1 MSWQDRISRAVAEWP
16 QPPLVS
22 GQWRYIGRNTVPIRG
37 AIASQGDILLAAGD
51 GAYHLSEPI
60 DQPPDPWLIP
70 DEDARRVL
78 RMMGESIE
86 NRCLGHGWLEWLAE
100 PPLMPPVDDVL
111 DETEL
116 EQFLTKKLGH
126 LEAVCRRPRMHLKL
140 EEERQLVSRCRRPS
154 MRAAQVLASHS
165 EDWERKTLWGV
176 RPKRILGLVRD
187 DLYDLYEN
195 RLAVVLVGRL
205 DEALAQRIREVRRI
219 VLAARSMNEWS
230 KTLEDGS
237 NHWRAERVCNL
248 WGDLW
253 KDKGLLERAEEALT
267 RLMRLRQRVLG
278 LRDTILYKKIGGRH
292 RNVQLRMTNVLTHDD
307 LYRGVVELWK
317 AWERHVLP
325 GDDSPQTL
333 WDREQKAARGMSLFA
348 VLVLVHALDALRIE
362 PAEGFEDKP
371 LMPGASIRL
380 TGTCG
385 PLDLIWSNDD
395 GPLVLQ
401 PRHGEALRLL
411 ELPAMLEASLA
422 TERWL
427 EALEEEGLLMLHL
440 CSDQPRAPEQVRV
453 KLHGPGPMQR
463 PAVLCSVAPWELES
477 VERVARAL
485 RWQIW
490 GGLYRSFPQQID
502 FPKRSWRPPE
512 TLPAWVRQKDGSL
525 HVLAPPRNGTAWP
538 ELERRRNR
546 AAREAQRVQQRI
558 DSLDPRK
565 KEDRKHLRKQLA
577 DFQNALQL
585 DEQVCSKLSEAA
597 AWTRSLLACPTCPGT
612 ATPYEFEAIGGQFR
626 VTCPS
631 CGTTWGL
638 RDCAHCDQ
646 PFPFIAFPDNEPGAA
661 PLEVDHRYG
670 CDVLAF
676 PVTEEAYLC
685 TRCGQRS
692 DGAPP

>member
-1 MSWQDRISRAVAEWP
+1 MVAADRP

-22 GQWRYIGRNTVPIRG
+22 GQWRYVGQAPIAIRG
-37 AIASQGDILLAAGD
+37 AKASRGDILVAAGD
-51 GAYHLSEPI
+51 GAYHLPEPI

-78 RMMGESIE
+78 RMMGEGIE
-86 NRCLGHGWLEWLAE
+86 NACLGHGWLHWLDE

-116 EQFLTKKLGH
+116 EQVLAKKLGH

-140 EEERQLVSRCRRPS
+140 EEERQLVSRCKRPS

-176 RPKRILGLVRD
+176 RPKRILGMVRD

-195 RLAVVLVGRL
+195 RLAVALVGRL
-205 DEALAQRIREVRRI
+205 DEALVQRIREVRRI

-230 KTLEDGS
+230 KTLEEGR
-237 NHWRAERVCNL
+237 NHWRARRVCNL

-278 LRDTILYKKIGGRH
+278 LRDTVLYKKIGGR
-292 RNVQLRMTNVLTHDD
+292 RRTVQLHMTNVLTHDD

-333 WDREQKAARGMSLFA
+333 WEREQKAARGMSLFA
-348 VLVLVHALDALRIE
+348 ALVLVHALDALRIE
-362 PAEGFEDKP
+362 PAEGFEDTP
-371 LMPGASIRL
+371 LMPGASILL
-380 TGTCG
+380 TGAGGSLELT
-385 PLDLIWSNDD
+385 WSEDT
-395 GPLVLQ
+395 GALVLQ
-401 PRHGEALRLL
+401 PDHGEALRLL

-422 TERWL
+422 TEGWL
-427 EALEEEGLLMLHL
+427 ESLDEDCTLLFHL
-440 CSDQPRAPEQVRV
+440 CSDQPRALGQVRV
-453 KLHGPGPMQR
+453 RLHGPGPKR
-463 PAVLCSVAPWELES
+463 LPATLCSVAPWELES

-490 GGLYRSFPQQID
+490 GGLYRSFPKQID
-502 FPKRSWRPPE
+502 FPRRSWRPPGSPPE
-512 TLPAWVRQKDGSL
+512 WVRQADGSF
-525 HVLAPPRNGTAWP
+525 VVVAPARNGAGWP
-538 ELERRRNR
+538 ELERRREH
-546 AAREAQRVQQRI
+546 AAREVRRVQKRI
-558 DSLDPRK
+558 DDLDPRK

-577 DFQNALQL
+577 DFQREQQL
-585 DEQVCSKLSEAA
+585 DDLTCQALREAA
-597 AWTRSLLACPTCPGT
+597 TWTRSLLACPTCPDN
-612 ATPYEFEAIGGQFR
+612 ATPYDFEAAGGQFR

-638 RDCAHCDQ
+638 RECAHCDQ
-646 PFPFIAFPDNEPGAA
+646 PFPFIDFPDNEPGAQ
-661 PLEVDHRYG
+661 PLEVDRHYG

-676 PVTEEAYLC
+676 PVAEDVYLC
-685 TRCGQRS
+685 TRCGLRS
-692 DGAPP
+692 DGAPS

>member
-1 MSWQDRISRAVAEWP
+1 MSWQDRISKAVADWP

-22 GQWRYIGRNTVPIRG
+22 GQWRYVGRGPVPVRG
-37 AIASQGDILLAAGD
+37 AKASHGDILLAADD

-60 DQPPDPWLIP
+60 EQPPDPWLIP

-78 RMMGESIE
+78 RMMGEGIE
-86 NRCLGHGWLEWLAE
+86 NRCLGQGWLHWLDE

-116 EQFLTKKLGH
+116 EQFLAKKLGH

-140 EEERQLVSRCRRPS
+140 EEERQLVSRCKRPS

-176 RPKRILGLVRD
+176 RPKRILGMVRD

-195 RLAVVLVGRL
+195 RLAVALVGRL

-230 KTLEDGS
+230 KTLADGR
-237 NHWRAERVCNL
+237 NHWRADRVCNL

-253 KDKGLLERAEEALT
+253 KDKGLLERAEEAMT

-278 LRDTILYKKIGGRH
+278 LRDTVLYKKIGGR
-292 RNVQLRMTNVLTHDD
+292 RRTVQLRMTNVLTHDD

-348 VLVLVHALDALRIE
+348 ALVLVHALDALRIE
-362 PAEGFEDKP
+362 PAEGFEDTP
-371 LMPGASIRL
+371 LEPGATIQL
-380 TGTCG
+380 TGSCG
-385 PLDLIWSNDD
+385 PLELTWSADD
-395 GPLVLQ
+395 GELVLRS
-401 PRHGEALRLL
+401 RHGEALRLL
-411 ELPAMLEASLA
+411 DLPAMLEASLA
-422 TERWL
+422 TESWL
-427 EALEEEGLLMLHL
+427 GAVDEAGLLMLHL
-440 CSDQPRAPEQVRV
+440 CSDQPRAPEQVRIR
-453 KLHGPGPMQR
+453 LHGPGPKQL
-463 PAVLCSVAPWELES
+463 PTTLCSVAPWELES
-477 VERVARAL
+477 VERAARAL

-502 FPKRSWRPPE
+502 YPRRSWRPPGAPPE
-512 TLPAWVRQKDGSL
+512 WVQQTDGRFT
-525 HVLAPPRNGTAWP
+525 VVTPPRNGASWP
-538 ELERRRNR
+538 DLERRRDH
-546 AAREAQRVQQRI
+546 AARETRRVQKRI
-558 DSLDPRK
+558 DDLERK
-565 KEDRKHLRKQLA
+565 KNEDRKHLKKQLD
-577 DFQNALQL
+577 DFQKAQRF
-585 DEQVCSKLSEAA
+585 DEKICQGLADAA
-597 AWTRSLLACPTCPGT
+597 IWTKSLLTCPTCPAS
-612 ATPYEFEAIGGQFR
+612 ATPYHFEAAGGQFR

-638 RDCAHCDQ
+638 RECGHCDQ
-646 PFPFIAFPDNEPGAA
+646 PFPFIDYPDNEPGAQ
-661 PLEVDHRYG
+661 PLEVDRRYG

-676 PVTEEAYLC
+676 PVAEDVYLC
-685 TRCGQRS
+685 MHCGLRS
-692 DGAPP
+692 DGEPS